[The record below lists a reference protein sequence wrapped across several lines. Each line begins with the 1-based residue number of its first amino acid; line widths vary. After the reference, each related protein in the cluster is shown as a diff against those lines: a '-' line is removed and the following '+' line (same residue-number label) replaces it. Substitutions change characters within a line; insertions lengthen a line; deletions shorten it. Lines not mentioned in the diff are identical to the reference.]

1 MKFVEQVTKER
12 FDDFSDEFIINNG
25 FSPKKYE
32 ELYKK
37 RLELVKK

>member
-1 MKFVEQVTKER
+1 MKER
-12 FDDFSDEFIINNG
+12 FDDFCDEFIINNG